1 MTDIPPRSSSRLAVY
16 AVGGNALSDPALKGA
31 EARSAAE
38 EIMNDVLEDVVD
50 LLEAG
55 IRVVLTHGNGPQV
68 GELLLMEES
77 LFDRRRGTSSNF
89 TPQPLGLDNWVAAT
103 QGTLGHEIATNLEN
117 ILRARGRHEQ
127 VVTLLTRVEVD
138 ANDSAFNS
146 PTKPIGPIIDDL
158 DTVPSNW
165 EIGITNA
172 DAGPRR
178 VVASPKP
185 ISIIDSDAIETL
197 ISAGAVVLCAGGG
210 GIPVVSSKRGI
221 QGVEAVI
228 DKDRVSALLAV
239 SLNADFLFISTAI
252 DSVKLDF
259 GSDNER
265 NITTMSI
272 SEANQ
277 YLEDGQFPVG
287 SMGPKIEAML
297 FAKQN
302 GSEMSVSLCQ
312 PGDVI
317 ETMRGAAGTTITE

>member
-1 MTDIPPRSSSRLAVY
+1 MRDVSQRSSPRLAVY

-38 EIMNDVLEDVVD
+38 AIMDDVLEDVVD

-55 IRVVLTHGNGPQV
+55 IRVVITHGNGPQV

-77 LFDRRRGTSSNF
+77 LFERRRVESSNV

-103 QGTLGHEIATNLEN
+103 QGTLGHEIATNLDN
-117 ILRARGRHEQ
+117 ILQARGRHEQ

-138 ANDSAFNS
+138 ANDSAFS
-146 PTKPIGPIIDDL
+146 QPTKPIGPIIDDL
-158 DTVPSNW
+158 DAVPSNW
-165 EIGITNA
+165 EIGIT
-172 DAGPRR
+172 DVGPRR

-185 ISIIDSDAIETL
+185 ISIIDSDAIEAL

-210 GIPVVSSKRGI
+210 GIPVISHNRGI

-239 SLNADFLFISTAI
+239 SLNADFLFISTAV

-259 GSDNER
+259 GSDNEHR
-265 NITTMSI
+265 ITTMSI
-272 SEANQ
+272 SEAKQ
-277 YLEDGQFPVG
+277 YLEDGQFPEG

-297 FAKQN
+297 FAKQKTP
-302 GSEMSVSLCQ
+302 ELSVSLCQ

-317 ETMRGAAGTTITE
+317 EAMRGVVGTTITQ

>member
-1 MTDIPPRSSSRLAVY
+1 MVDVPPRSSPRLAVY
-16 AVGGNALSDPALKGA
+16 AIGGNALSDPALKGA

-38 EIMNDVLEDVVD
+38 AVMDDVLEDVVD

-55 IRVVLTHGNGPQV
+55 IRVVMTHGNGPQV
-68 GELLLMEES
+68 GEMLLMEES
-77 LFDRRRGTSSNF
+77 LFDRRRVETSNF

-127 VVTLLTRVEVD
+127 VVTLLTRVEVESD
-138 ANDSAFNS
+138 DSAFS
-146 PTKPIGPIIDDL
+146 QPTKPIGPIIDDL
-158 DTVPSNW
+158 DAVPSNW
-165 EIGITNA
+165 VIGVTGA

-185 ISIIDSDAIETL
+185 ISIIDSDAIEAL

-210 GIPVVSSKRGI
+210 GVPVVSHKRGI

-259 GSDNER
+259 GTDNER
-265 NITTMSI
+265 SLGTMSI
-272 SEANQ
+272 DEANQ
-277 YLEDGQFPVG
+277 HLERGQFPEG

-302 GSEMSVSLCQ
+302 GSGISVSLCK

-317 ETMRGAAGTTITE
+317 ETMRGTAGTTITE

>member
-1 MTDIPPRSSSRLAVY
+1 MTDVPLRSSARLAVY
-16 AVGGNALSDPALKGA
+16 AIGGNALSDPALKGA

-38 EIMNDVLEDVVD
+38 AVMDDVLEDVVD

-55 IRVVLTHGNGPQV
+55 IRVVITHGNGPQV

-77 LFDRRRGTSSNF
+77 LFERRRVESINF

-103 QGTLGHEIATNLEN
+103 QGTLGHEIATNLDN
-117 ILRARGRHEQ
+117 ILQARGRHEQ

-138 ANDSAFNS
+138 ANDSAFS
-146 PTKPIGPIIDDL
+146 HPTKPIGPIIDNL
-158 DTVPSNW
+158 DAVPSNW
-165 EIGITNA
+165 KIGIT
-172 DAGPRR
+172 DVDVGPRR

-185 ISIIDSDAIETL
+185 ISIIDSDAIEAL

-210 GIPVVSSKRGI
+210 GIPVISHNRGI

-239 SLNADFLFISTAI
+239 SLNADFLFISTAV

-265 NITTMSI
+265 QITTMSI
-272 SEANQ
+272 SEAKQ
-277 YLEDGQFPVG
+277 YLDDGQFPEG

-297 FAKQN
+297 FAKQKN
-302 GSEMSVSLCQ
+302 PELSVSLCQ

-317 ETMRGAAGTTITE
+317 EAMREVAGTTITK

>member
-1 MTDIPPRSSSRLAVY
+1 MTDISPRSSSRLAVY

-77 LFDRRRGTSSNF
+77 LFDRRRGASSNF

-138 ANDSAFNS
+138 ANDPAFNS

-228 DKDRVSALLAV
+228 DKDRVSAMLAV

-265 NITTMSI
+265 SITTMSI

-287 SMGPKIEAML
+287 SMKPKIEAML

-302 GSEMSVSLCQ
+302 GSEMYVSLCQ

>member
-1 MTDIPPRSSSRLAVY
+1 MRDVSWRSSPRLAVY

-38 EIMNDVLEDVVD
+38 AVMHDVLEDVVD

-55 IRVVLTHGNGPQV
+55 IRVVITHGNGPQV

-77 LFDRRRGTSSNF
+77 LFERRRVESSNF
-89 TPQPLGLDNWVAAT
+89 TPQPLGLYNWVAAT
-103 QGTLGHEIATNLEN
+103 QGTLGHEIATNLDN
-117 ILRARGRHEQ
+117 ILQARGRHEQ

-138 ANDSAFNS
+138 ANDSAFS
-146 PTKPIGPIIDDL
+146 QPTKPIGPIIDNL
-158 DTVPSNW
+158 DEVPNNW
-165 EIGITNA
+165 KIGIT
-172 DAGPRR
+172 DVDVGPRR

-185 ISIIDSDAIETL
+185 ISIIDSDAIEAL

-210 GIPVVSSKRGI
+210 GIPVISHNRGI

-239 SLNADFLFISTAI
+239 SLNADFLFISTAV

-259 GSDNER
+259 GSANESK
-265 NITTMSI
+265 ISTMSI
-272 SEANQ
+272 SEATQ
-277 YLEDGQFPVG
+277 YLEEGQFPEG

-297 FAKQN
+297 FAKQKN
-302 GSEMSVSLCQ
+302 PELSVSLCQ

-317 ETMRGAAGTTITE
+317 EAMRGAAGTTITQ

>member
-1 MTDIPPRSSSRLAVY
+1 MTDVPMRSSPRLAVY
-16 AVGGNALSDPALKGA
+16 AVGGNALSNPALKGA
-31 EARSAAE
+31 EAREAAE
-38 EIMNDVLEDVVD
+38 EIMRDVLEDVVD

-77 LFDRRRGTSSNF
+77 LIESRRVSSSKF
-89 TPQPLGLDNWVAAT
+89 SDEPLGLDNWVAAT
-103 QGTLGHEIATNLEN
+103 QGTLGHEIATNLDN

-127 VVTLLTRVEVD
+127 VVSLLTRVEVD
-138 ANDSAFNS
+138 ANDSAFS
-146 PTKPIGPIIDDL
+146 HPTKPIGPIIDDL
-158 DTVPSNW
+158 DSVPSNW
-165 EIGITNA
+165 KIGVTSA

-185 ISIIDSDAIETL
+185 ISIIDSDAIEAL

-210 GIPVVSSKRGI
+210 GIPVISNKGGI
-221 QGVEAVI
+221 EGVEAVI

-239 SLNADFLFISTAI
+239 SLNADFLFISTAV

-265 NITTMSI
+265 SIQSMSI
-272 SEANQ
+272 DEASRF
-277 YLEDGQFPVG
+277 LEDGQFPQG

-302 GSEMSVSLCQ
+302 GSKIVVSLCQ

-317 ETMRGAAGTTITE
+317 ETMRGEAGTTIID